1 MRKFSF
7 ISVLA
12 AAAAATLSLVSCD
25 KLKNDIQ
32 YLGAQIV
39 IDESQIPSDMPTP
52 DTYDVT
58 FTNKVTG
65 YSVSVK
71 SSQNGKGE
79 KIASTSN
86 IISGVYDITVTANV
100 SLGGRQFNFT
110 GSQTNVTIVA
120 TLADCVV
127 KVTGAEAGDLVIKE
141 VLYNAADDGTTAGYQ
156 LQTFIEIY
164 NNSDVVKYA
173 DGLAVGMPLS
183 RETFQWTYAKD
194 AYEKEGETYDVGIP
208 DDEKYVFLGNT
219 VWQAPGTGTQYP
231 IQPGESIVI
240 AAYAKNHTETVSSS
254 IDLSTADFENFCD
267 HYKEANGQV
276 DCNAINMNLTTAVSG
291 PTKYYSITVT
301 GRGIVLFRPSVP
313 LRDKDFIRSS
323 NYPTSFGLE
332 VLKSDVIDAV
342 DFVNNATT
350 KKWIDS
356 DLDAGKLL
364 NQGNKLGK
372 GYLRKTKTTR
382 GDGRIILQDTNN
394 STDDFISTDA
404 TEEGKPVIRRNA
416 KRCAWSTWT
425 TAQ

>member
-1 MRKFSF
+1 MCKKSIF
-7 ISVLA
+7 SVLA
-12 AAAAATLSLVSCD
+12 AAAVAALSLVSCD
-25 KLKNDIQ
+25 KIKNDIQ

-39 IDESQIPSDMPTP
+39 IDESQIPENMPKP

-71 SSQNGKGE
+71 SSLNEKGE

-86 IISGVYDITVTANV
+86 IISGVYDITVTANAT
-100 SLGGRQFNFT
+100 LGGRQFNFT

-127 KVTGAEAGDLVIKE
+127 AVTGAEAGDLVIKE
-141 VLYNAADDGTTAGYQ
+141 VLYNAADDGTAAGYQ

-164 NNSDVVKYA
+164 NNSDEVKYA
-173 DGLAVGMPLS
+173 DGLAIGMPLS
-183 RETFQWTYAKD
+183 RETYQWTYQKD
-194 AYEKEGETYDVGIP
+194 GYEKDEVTYDVGIP

-240 AAYAKNHTETVSSS
+240 AAYAKNHTETVNSS
-254 IDLSTADFENFCD
+254 IDLSTADFENFCE
-267 HYKEANGQV
+267 HYKETNGQV
-276 DCNAINMNLTTAVSG
+276 DCNAINMNLTSAIATV
-291 PTKYYSITVT
+291 TKYYSITVT

-313 LRDKDFIRSS
+313 LRDGNFIRSS
-323 NYPTSFGLE
+323 NYPTTVGLE
-332 VLKSDVIDAV
+332 ILKSDVIDAV
-342 DFVNNATT
+342 DFVNKASSQ
-350 KKWIDS
+350 KYIDS

-364 NQGNKLGK
+364 NQGNKSGK
-372 GYLRKTKTTR
+372 GYLRKTKETR
-382 GDGRIILQDTNN
+382 QDGRIILQDTNN
-394 STDDFISTDA
+394 SSNDFISTDE
-404 TEEGKPVIRRNA
+404 TEEKKPVIRRNA

-425 TAQ
+425 TAL